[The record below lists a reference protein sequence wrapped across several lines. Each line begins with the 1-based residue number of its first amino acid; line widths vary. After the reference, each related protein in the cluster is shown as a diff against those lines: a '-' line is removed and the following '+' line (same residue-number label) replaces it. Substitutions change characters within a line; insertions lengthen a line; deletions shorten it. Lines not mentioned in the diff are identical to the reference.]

1 MTWWSDNGPLSGGN
15 KSALV
20 CAAINVGPFDQ
31 MASLIMSQANA
42 GSSSSTV
49 AVIGSQ
55 RRNDV
60 AAINAVGPAEAVK
73 ARKDFVAVARVAR
86 FDRA

>member
-1 MTWWSDNGPLSGGN
+1 
-15 KSALV
+15 
-20 CAAINVGPFDQ
+20 
-31 MASLIMSQANA
+31 MSQANA